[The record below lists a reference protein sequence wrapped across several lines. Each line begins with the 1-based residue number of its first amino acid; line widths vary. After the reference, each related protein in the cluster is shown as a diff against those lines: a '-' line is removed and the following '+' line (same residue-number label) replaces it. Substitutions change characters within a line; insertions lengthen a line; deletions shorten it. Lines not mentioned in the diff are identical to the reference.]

1 MSKIIS
7 PCIGICKYKLHGC
20 CSGCGMRKAQKKAFK
35 RLETPEER
43 KEFLFSLIS
52 CQKQLNVH
60 KDWARLY
67 QKKYKKRGKKY
78 PRDLK
83 ARF

>member
-1 MSKIIS
+1 MAVVLVVECEK
-7 PCIGICKYKLHGC
+7 P
-20 CSGCGMRKAQKKAFK
+20 KKAFK
-35 RLETPEER
+35 RLETSEER

-52 CQKQLNVH
+52 CQKELNVH
-60 KDWARLY
+60 KGWVSLY

-83 ARF
+83 ARI